1 MRQKMSGDQRDGKRE
16 RKHVLKKE
24 IIVQERL
31 SMRNSV
37 GDDEVMNNG
46 TNLDWTLHDLAKCFD
61 SHWYEE
67 TINNLWDVG
76 V

>member
-1 MRQKMSGDQRDGKRE
+1 MSGDQRDGKRE

-46 TNLDWTLHDLAKCFD
+46 TNLD
-61 SHWYEE
+61 
-67 TINNLWDVG
+67 
-76 V
+76 